1 MKARRACVTI
11 SPPDFYG
18 GSRLYVT
25 LHSYTIGS
33 GSQVDL
39 AREAEGFVTEV
50 ASIKG
55 FRAYYLIDA
64 GDSRIA
70 SVAVFDT
77 REGIDD
83 CTRRAA
89 RFVEQRL
96 GGFQLSDVEVKEG
109 QVLASQMSFA
119 AEAAPA
125 SA

>member
-1 MKARRACVTI
+1 MNARRACVTI

-18 GSRLYVT
+18 GFRLYVT

-39 AREAEGFVTEV
+39 AREADGFVTEV
-50 ASIKG
+50 ASIKAIP
-55 FRAYYLIDA
+55 AYNQI
-64 GDSRIA
+64 
-70 SVAVFDT
+70 DT